1 MSDKKMKKIHYF
13 VIAAIALV
21 FVWTGSLAAQTSAYN
36 SQVNNGVAYFRQ
48 RASEQLPL
56 VQTLVSA
63 LRSGDLE
70 RAKTAYTNSRP
81 PYEEI
86 EVYAASFE
94 KEDTDIDSRPYAIA
108 GGETSPEY
116 KGFHRIEALI
126 YRDGDLN
133 AAIPYG
139 EELVA
144 SVKSLIGKLNDPQNF
159 NAALNFKGMLSLAN
173 EVPSKKISSEEETW
187 SDQSLLIFKHNWIG
201 IHSQFTP
208 YKIALNK
215 DIATEVETAYQ
226 DCLKTVAP
234 FFRSGEVAATPY
246 SQVSVTDRAAIVRA
260 SYRYRDALLKAKTAL
275 KIPDVA

>member
-1 MSDKKMKKIHYF
+1 MKKFRYLIA
-13 VIAAIALV
+13 AAIAL
-21 FVWTGSLAAQTSAYN
+21 FLIWTGSLTAQANPYN
-36 SQVNNGVAYFRQ
+36 SQVNDGVSYFQQ

-56 VQTLVSA
+56 VETLLSA
-63 LRSGDLE
+63 LKSGDLE

-94 KEDTDIDSRPYAIA
+94 KEDMDIDSRPYAIA

-116 KGFHRIEALI
+116 RGFHRIEALI
-126 YRDGDLN
+126 YRDGDLK

-144 SVKSLIGKLNDPQNF
+144 SVKSLIGKLNNPQNF

-173 EVPSKKISSEEETW
+173 EIPAKKISSEEETW

-201 IHSQFTP
+201 IHSQFVP
-208 YKIALNK
+208 YKAYLNK
-215 DIATEVETAYQ
+215 NIAAEVETAYQ

-234 FFRSGEVAATPY
+234 FFRSGEVAASPY
-246 SQVSVTDRAAIVRA
+246 SQVSMSDRSAIVRA
-260 SYRYRDALLKAKTAL
+260 SYRYRDAIFKAKVAL
-275 KIPDVA
+275 KIPDAA